1 MEYNFFQFFYDFFIQ
16 FLAFASNLWDWLFGY
31 ITIGDMTFQIIWVIS
46 GGLIFVFFVM
56 KLIKDFIP
64 VA

>member
-1 MEYNFFQFFYDFFIQ
+1 MEYNFFQFFYDFFIE
-16 FLAFASNLWDWLFGY
+16 FLEFASNLWDWLFSY
-31 ITIGDMTFQIIWVIS
+31 ITIGDNEFQLIWVI
-46 GGLIFVFFVM
+46 GGSLIFVFLVM